1 MAHESIKMERIFDA
15 SSALM
20 WEALTDDERLKQWYM
35 DFKGKFKAEVGH
47 IVEFET
53 GPPEGKQWLHRVE
66 VLEVVEN
73 KKLAHT
79 WSYPGYSG
87 KAILTWELIEQGAE
101 KTLLKM
107 NFDFV
112 ELFDPNED
120 ALHRSN
126 FEAGW
131 SELIDTNL
139 ANYIKQQ

>member
-47 IVEFET
+47 IVEFEA

-66 VLEVVEN
+66 VLEVIEN

-87 KAILTWELIEQGAE
+87 KAILTWELTEQGVG

-107 NFDFV
+107 NFDFI